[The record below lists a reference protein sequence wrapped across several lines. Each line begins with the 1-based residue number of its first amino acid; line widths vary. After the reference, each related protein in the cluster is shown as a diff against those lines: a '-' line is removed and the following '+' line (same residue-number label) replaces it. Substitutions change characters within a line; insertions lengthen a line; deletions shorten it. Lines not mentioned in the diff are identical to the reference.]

1 MNELPVRYT
10 QSIYKQYTIFL
21 KDQEAQK
28 AAAAED
34 MMEELEDGGM
44 SGGISYN
51 NAKHPPKTNSNNM
64 VSIREEQLAAIRR
77 NLAQAENQVDDFK
90 PAEDPQTT
98 AIREAQLA
106 KLQADIMGGNNES

>member
-1 MNELPVRYT
+1 LNDLPVRYT

-28 AAAAED
+28 AVAAED

-44 SGGISYN
+44 SGISHN
-51 NAKHPPKTNSNNM
+51 NAKHPPTSNDNM
-64 VSIREEQLAAIRR
+64 VSIREQQLAAIRR
-77 NLAQAENQVDDFK
+77 NIAKAEEQQGEDFK
-90 PAEDPQTT
+90 PADDPQTK

-106 KLQADIMGGNNES
+106 KLQADIMGGNQ